1 MNGELL
7 GLSAMA
13 LAILLI
19 FIAVACTAVLTTN
32 KVVGFITFYR
42 SKFTANAQVELADMF
57 VFTDP
62 SRLFWLNIA
71 ALIVLP
77 MLVHLLFDLWVI
89 TGLLFAVLL
98 IVPGVIWAKLRLK
111 RFRLLEAQLPDAF
124 MMLSSSLQAGASLNM
139 AFQDLVRQSPAPISQ
154 EFGLL
159 VKRMQ
164 LGVSLE
170 DGLVELEKRLTIP
183 SFVMASSAI
192 RISREVGGNLVETI
206 NSMADTLRRKQTMEG
221 KIDSLT
227 AQGRAQG
234 TFMAMVPIGLAL
246 ILSFFEPEAM
256 RKLYTTREGLMVLTV
271 MIIMQVMGFVF
282 IRKITSIDS

>member
-1 MNGELL
+1 MMQNLL
-7 GLSAMA
+7 SVSSLA
-13 LAILLI
+13 LAVVLV
-19 FIAVACTAVLTTN
+19 FIAVASMAALTTN
-32 KVVGFITFYR
+32 KVANFMEFYR
-42 SKFTANAQVELADMF
+42 SKFTANAQVEMSDMF

-62 SRLFWLNIA
+62 ARLFWLNIFG
-71 ALIVLP
+71 LILIP
-77 MLVHLLFDLWVI
+77 LLVHLLFNLWII
-89 TGLLFAVLL
+89 TGLVFSVLL
-98 IVPGVIWAKLRLK
+98 IVPGFLWARMRNK

-139 AFQDLVRQSPAPISQ
+139 AFQDLVKQSPAPISQ

-170 DGLVELEKRLTIP
+170 DSLIELEKRLPIP

-227 AQGRAQG
+227 AQGKAQG
-234 TFMAMVPIGLAL
+234 TFMAMVPVALAL

-256 RKLYTTREGLMVLTV
+256 RKLYTTREGLMVLSV